1 MATNFQELQN
11 EISKATVTIAESMV
25 EKIDLYLSSFDKK
38 DIFSFAS
45 EKARVEEYTEKYF
58 LFLIGISDHIKIL
71 TDLNAKVASLLI
83 AADKVMEI
91 DVVVLAEK
99 RLYAFDDFEH
109 NLYDYTSTTE
119 KSLLESAATT
129 AFLVNKAQKF
139 KSDVKKLIDAN
150 T

>member
-83 AADKVMEI
+83 AADKAMEI

-99 RLYAFDDFEH
+99 RLYAFDDFEA
-109 NLYDYTSTTE
+109 L
-119 KSLLESAATT
+119 T
-129 AFLVNKAQKF
+129 AFLTK
-139 KSDVKKLIDAN
+139 
-150 T
+150 